1 MFTSSHL
8 WFIPVVQRRRTP
20 KVTINQG
27 VSIKGAER
35 TKGFFF
41 RKTQEQTQ
49 WGGTNNLDKSPR
61 LHCDVTGMMVSKG

>member
-1 MFTSSHL
+1 LGIAAMEH
-8 WFIPVVQRRRTP
+8 IPVQY
-20 KVTINQG
+20 INEPLG
-27 VSIKGAER
+27 ENMR
-35 TKGFFF
+35 LPHKGFFF